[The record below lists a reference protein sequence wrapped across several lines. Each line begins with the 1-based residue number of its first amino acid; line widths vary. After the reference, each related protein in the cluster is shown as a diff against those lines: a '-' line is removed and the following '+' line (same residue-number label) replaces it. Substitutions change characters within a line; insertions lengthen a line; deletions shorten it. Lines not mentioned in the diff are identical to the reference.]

1 MIARRRVDVALAF
14 GAVVLALIVAIA
26 GSDAGAAWVRWVL
39 VFATVAVL
47 ARILTAGAPRVVEA
61 DDDEPVVDD
70 LESLDLAIAAEI
82 KRCRRTGRPMS
93 VVLCEIDRFEELE
106 AQHGPEARES
116 ADRQVGELLR
126 SSAREIDAVARMS
139 DGVFG
144 ILLPETPDHGAAL
157 VAERL
162 RTAISRW
169 SPQSGI
175 PLTAS
180 FGVADWTDDFDV
192 LADAWGALADAR
204 AQGRDCVVVAGDGDI
219 AS

>member
-1 MIARRRVDVALAF
+1 
-14 GAVVLALIVAIA
+14 VLALSAAVLALNVAIT
-26 GSDAGAAWVRWVL
+26 GSDAVAWVRWLLLAATAAVL
-39 VFATVAVL
+39 VRL
-47 ARILTAGAPRVVEA
+47 LTAGIPRAVAA
-61 DDDEPVVDD
+61 DGEELAVDD
-70 LESLDLAIAAEI
+70 AEALDVAIAAEV

-93 VVLCEIDRFEELE
+93 VVLCEIDHFGELE
-106 AQHGPEARES
+106 AQHGPDARAS
-116 ADRQVGELLR
+116 ADRQVGDLLR
-126 SSAREIDAVARMS
+126 SSAREIDLVARMS

-144 ILLPETPDHGAAL
+144 VLLPETPDHGAAL

-180 FGVADWTDDFDV
+180 FGVADWVEDLDV
-192 LADAWGALADAR
+192 LADAWQALADAR
-204 AQGRDCVVVAGDGDI
+204 QQGRDRVVVAGDGDI

>member
-1 MIARRRVDVALAF
+1 MIARRRVDAALAL
-14 GAVVLALIVAIA
+14 GAVVLALVVAIA

-39 VFATVAVL
+39 VAVT
-47 ARILTAGAPRVVEA
+47 AGVFVRVLTAGAPRAVAA
-61 DDDEPVVDD
+61 DGEELAVDD
-70 LESLDLAIAAEI
+70 AASLDEAIAAEI

-93 VVLCEIDRFEELE
+93 VVLCEIDRFGELE
-106 AQHGPEARES
+106 AEHGPDARAS
-116 ADRQVGELLR
+116 ADQQVGDLLR

-180 FGVADWTDDFDV
+180 FGVADWAEDLDV
-192 LADAWGALADAR
+192 LADAWQALAEAR
-204 AQGRDCVVVAGDGDI
+204 AQGRDRVVVAGDGDI